1 MLPAAEEKVGVP
13 AGAEGEEV
21 DVLTAA
27 DEEDDDDGVL
37 SDVEVEEEVGVC
49 GVAMDEDDVLLVDC
63 NEDSV
68 VDDEV
73 TGGVDCELNGYG
85 GTEGT
90 VRSLGKAGTL
100 GT

>member
-1 MLPAAEEKVGVP
+1 MLPAGEEKVGVP

-21 DVLTAA
+21 GMLTTAE
-27 DEEDDDDGVL
+27 EEDDDGGVL
-37 SDVEVEEEVGVC
+37 SDVEVEEVGVC

-63 NEDSV
+63 NEDAV